1 MRNINKTS
9 GSPRLVALM
18 AGAALLGL
26 VSQSAMAAGTA
37 AGDPISN
44 TATVGYSIG
53 GVTQTAITS
62 TAATFLVDAK
72 INLTV
77 TGGTNTNVLP
87 NATAQISTFTVTNNS
102 NSPLDFSLSLVSA
115 IAGDDFDPTGCA
127 VYVDVNGNGT
137 YEVGT
142 DTATYIDELAKDAS
156 VAVYAVCDIP
166 AGLVDANVANVGL
179 VATAG
184 GSFTG
189 ANGIYVATAGV
200 EAGAL
205 TETAAA
211 DTAATVDLVF
221 ADDAGVTAPGTDDTA
236 VVAGRAA
243 GVRNAAASDRN
254 TYTVAIT
261 LPTITKTAV
270 LQCDPLNGLIANNP
284 KNIPGAITQ
293 WTITVTNPIGN
304 PDAVTLTTITDA
316 LDVAKTAMDPG
327 MGTTALT
334 AALNVP
340 ADAATCVAGTGN
352 YGFKVTVPV
361 ARNLGG
367 SAGGASATT
376 SYFTTTTT
384 ADGIDFASPTITAT
398 FATILP
404 VDAVNVHAT
413 AGLLKPGE
421 SVTIIFNTVLQ

>member
-37 AGDPISN
+37 AGDTISN

-53 GVTQTAITS
+53 GVSQTAITS

-77 TGGTNTNVLP
+77 SGGANTDVLP
-87 NATAQISTFTVTNNS
+87 NATAQVSTFTVTNNS

-127 VYVDVNGNGT
+127 VYVENGT
-137 YEVGT
+137 TGGFQSAE

-156 VAVYAVCDIP
+156 KSVYAVCNIP
-166 AGLVDANVANVGL
+166 AGLVDADVANVGL

-184 GSFTG
+184 GDFSG

-205 TETAAA
+205 TETAGA

-221 ADDAGVTAPGTDDTA
+221 ADDVVAGNTDDTA
-236 VVAGRAA
+236 DTGNGAGI
-243 GVRNAAASDRN
+243 RNAAASNRN
-254 TYTVAIT
+254 TYTVNIV

-270 LQCDPLNGLIANNP
+270 LQCDPLNGVTDP

-293 WTITVTNPIGN
+293 WTITVTNPVTN

-316 LDVAKTAMDPG
+316 LTVAKTAMDPG
-327 MGTTALT
+327 KGTTALT

-340 ADAATCVAGTGN
+340 TDAATCVAGTGN

-361 ARNLGG
+361 ARQLGG
-367 SAGGASATT
+367 SAGASATT

-384 ADGIDFASPTITAT
+384 ADGIDFATPTITAT

>member
-26 VSQSAMAAGTA
+26 VSQSAMAVCTPGVNCTA
-37 AGDPISN
+37 SGDTISN

-53 GVTQTAITS
+53 GVSQTAITS

-77 TGGTNTNVLP
+77 AGGANTNVLP
-87 NATAQISTFTVTNNS
+87 NATAQVSTFTVTNNA
-102 NSPLDFSLSLVSA
+102 NSTLDFGLAVTTPGTVDFTPTACNAYAEEGTTAGYQSA
-115 IAGDDFDPTGCA
+115 VDTATFIDELPADSTRA
-127 VYVDVNGNGT
+127 VYV
-137 YEVGT
+137 
-142 DTATYIDELAKDAS
+142 
-156 VAVYAVCDIP
+156 VCSIP
-166 AGLVDANVANVGL
+166 AGLANGNVADVGL
-179 VATAG
+179 VATARG
-184 GSFTG
+184 NFTG
-189 ANGIYVATAGV
+189 ANGIYVGAAGLGAALVETAG
-200 EAGAL
+200 ANSAN
-205 TETAAA
+205 
-211 DTAATVDLVF
+211 VDLVF
-221 ADDAGVTAPGTDDTA
+221 ADDVLGGNVDDTA
-236 VVAGRAA
+236 DTGNGAGI
-243 GVRNAAASDRN
+243 RNAAASNRN
-254 TYTVAIT
+254 TYTVNIV
-261 LPTITKTAV
+261 LPIITKTAV

-293 WTITVTNPIGN
+293 WTITVTNPAGN

-316 LDVAKTAMDPG
+316 LTVAKTAMDPG
-327 MGTTALT
+327 VGTTALT

-384 ADGIDFASPTITAT
+384 ADGIDFATPTITAT